1 MPSRAESVLLV
12 EDDAAIAELY
22 ALKLRLDGYLVHLA
36 ADGATAEVIFDRARP
51 QVVCVDT
58 RLPDASGRSFA
69 PRFAMAGAHVI
80 MLTNDQ
86 GSFEQP
92 PPGVSLAMLK
102 SRTSPGQLSAAIGEL
117 VQGSPDSRRRA
128 SA

>member
-1 MPSRAESVLLV
+1 MPSGAESVLLV
-12 EDDAAIAELY
+12 EDDPAIAELY

-69 PRFAMAGAHVI
+69 PRFATAGAHVI
-80 MLTNDQ
+80 LLTNDQ
-86 GSFEQP
+86 RSFEEP
-92 PPGVSLAMLK
+92 PAGVARAMLK
-102 SRTSPGQLSAAIGEL
+102 ARTSPSQLSAAIGEL
-117 VQGSPDSRRRA
+117 VQPSRGNGRRV
-128 SA
+128 

>member
-1 MPSRAESVLLV
+1 MPSRAESILLV
-12 EDDAAIAELY
+12 EDDPAIAELY

-36 ADGATAEVIFDRARP
+36 ADGATAEVIFERTRP

-58 RLPDASGRSFA
+58 RLPDASGRLFA
-69 PRFAMAGAHVI
+69 PRFARAGAYVI

-86 GSFEQP
+86 SSFEEP

-102 SRTSPGQLSAAIGEL
+102 SRTSPGQLSTAIAEL
-117 VQGSPDSRRRA
+117 VQASPDNSRRA